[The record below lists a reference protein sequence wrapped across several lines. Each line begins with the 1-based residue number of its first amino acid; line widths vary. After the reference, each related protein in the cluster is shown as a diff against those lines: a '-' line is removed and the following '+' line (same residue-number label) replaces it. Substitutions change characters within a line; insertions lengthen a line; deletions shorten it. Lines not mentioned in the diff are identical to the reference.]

1 MVEAIGGAHGY
12 STSSKGCP
20 WLLHYSTIGGAHGYS
35 TIGGTHGYSTS
46 SVIDLTIKGESYVS
60 K

>member
-12 STSSKGCP
+12 STSSM
-20 WLLHYSTIGGAHGYS
+20 
-35 TIGGTHGYSTS
+35 
-46 SVIDLTIKGESYVS
+46 IDLTIEGGSYVS